1 MKKLI
6 YLAVLGT
13 LLMACNGSSTVP
25 NPVEETGEKLFYK
38 PENFPEPIYDF
49 SKNPVTDEGFEL
61 GRKLFYDGKLSRDGT
76 ISCAECHSQTYAFT
90 HHGHSISHGIDDK
103 IGTRNAPAV
112 QNTAF
117 MNLFFW
123 DGGVFD
129 LDFFSVAPIVNPV
142 EMDEELGNVL
152 DKLRATEDYPEMFKA
167 AYGSEE
173 ITTERFLKA
182 LSQFMNS
189 LVSANSKYDKFV
201 RNEPGGEFT
210 DAEISGLSIFKTK
223 CASCHATDLF
233 TDGSFRN
240 NGLQIYARDPDLGR
254 AIITENADDNYKFK
268 VPSLRNIGYTAPYMH
283 DGQFLSLNQ
292 VLEHYDNGVYD
303 SKTLDPE
310 LKKDGVLGIPLTDD
324 EKTDLLAFLKTLDDP
339 TFIKNT
345 AFAAP

>member
-1 MKKLI
+1 MKRLI
-6 YLAVLGT
+6 YLAVLST
-13 LLMACNGSSTVP
+13 LLVACDEPSTVL
-25 NPVEETGEKLFYK
+25 NPVDEAGEKLYYQ
-38 PENFPEPIYDF
+38 PENFPQPTYDF

-103 IGTRNAPAV
+103 IGTRNAPAI

-152 DKLRATEDYPEMFKA
+152 DKLRATEDYPGMFKA

-173 ITTERFLKA
+173 ITTEGFLKA

-201 RNEPGGEFT
+201 RNEPGGDFT
-210 DAEISGLSIFKTK
+210 DVEISGLSIFKTK

-240 NGLQIYARDPDLGR
+240 NGLQIYARDPDFGR
-254 AIITENADDNYKFK
+254 AIITENVADNYKFK

-283 DGQFLSLNQ
+283 DGQFLSLKQ
-292 VLEHYDNGVYD
+292 VLEHYDNGVND
-303 SKTLDPE
+303 SETLDPE
-310 LKKDGVLGIPLTDD
+310 LKKDGVLGIPLTET
-324 EKTDLLAFLKTLDDP
+324 EKTDLLAFLLTLNDP